1 MANEAI
7 EAAKLLRE
15 LEQEAMKRVASL
27 ILPEGGVLNSVID
40 FKGFMVAASSMPVPT
55 GMQQKLYYRLEMVIN
70 GKSVKLEGNIDRH
83 AIDAPDK
90 IANELMLAVFDTVR
104 AKLLECIKP
113 AFKEI
118 IK

>member
-15 LEQEAMKRVASL
+15 MEQEAMKRVTSL

-40 FKGFMVAASSMPVPT
+40 FRGFAVSTLTPATTVE
-55 GMQQKLYYRLEMVIN
+55 QKLYYRLEMMIN
-70 GKSVKLEGNIDRH
+70 GKSVKLEGNIDH
-83 AIDAPDK
+83 HVTDVPNK
-90 IANELMLAVFDTVR
+90 IANELMLAALDAVKE
-104 AKLLECIKP
+104 KLLECIKP

-118 IK
+118 LR